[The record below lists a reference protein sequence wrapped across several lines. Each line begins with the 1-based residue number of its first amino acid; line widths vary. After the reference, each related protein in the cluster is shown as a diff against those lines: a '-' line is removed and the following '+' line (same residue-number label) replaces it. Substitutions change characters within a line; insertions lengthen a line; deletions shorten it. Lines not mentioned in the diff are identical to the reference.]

1 MNYYDINKLNF
12 YNFSFYQLQSINYIF
27 FELIEKYLKKELIC
41 KIILKN
47 NFKKYKQNFNYGN
60 GSEIIYLILNDF
72 YKGKLDLCGCIFSI
86 DGEYNDVDLILFQNI
101 FYHLNIHLKKI
112 LLIKKLKLLFKLIII
127 LIKLNKKS
135 RDKIKKRLSF
145 FFKKIKKSR
154 KY

>member
-12 YNFSFYQLQSINYIF
+12 YSFSFYQLQSINYNF
-27 FELIEKYLKKELIC
+27 FELIEKYLTKELIC

-60 GSEIIYLILNDF
+60 GSEIIYLILSDF
-72 YKGKLDLCGCIFSI
+72 YNSKLDLCGCIFSI

-112 LLIKKLKLLFKLIII
+112 LLIKKLKLLLKLIII

-145 FFKKIKKSR
+145 FF
-154 KY
+154 